1 MSTLFSQ
8 DLLQLGLFIV
18 FELVIEQ
25 LSRISIIQITAF
37 FSLTGIVKIF
47 F

>member
-25 LSRISIIQITAF
+25 LIGKSIIQITGF
-37 FSLTGIVKIF
+37 FSLTGVVKIF